1 MSQYFR
7 HKDKS
12 IECEGLYHE
21 PETEEHIQ
29 GKTLLYNWLK
39 GLQDKGIISNV
50 QLESYIKETKQRPDL
65 YFEWNGYRY
74 VIEFQCTPIATEY
87 LKRRELYK
95 LANIKD
101 IWILGLEKY
110 LIYGEDRK
118 IEECGT
124 QLKLDVTSKKVY
136 TDGTLINNSLQ
147 YGVINFRKYR
157 NFSLKDLTFKGKIV
171 LSNKKLKPYIKRDN
185 EKYENMKKALEK
197 QEIQNE
203 INKDIRKEAKE
214 IANIIKR
221 YNKDVK
227 NRMDVR
233 YVKSNKNRYT
243 CRIEVFHSFKE
254 SKHLYFFFND
264 NGVSCS
270 KRVLLDK
277 KTGYST
283 FQYNGYCDYSKEFN
297 SVDIIDFIKIKI
309 TEMSKEEC

>member
-1 MSQYFR
+1 MT
-7 HKDKS
+7 
-12 IECEGLYHE
+12 G
-21 PETEEHIQ
+21 
-29 GKTLLYNWLK
+29 
-39 GLQDKGIISNV
+39 V
-50 QLESYIKETKQRPDL
+50 QTCAL
-65 YFEWNGYRY
+65 
-74 VIEFQCTPIATEY
+74 PIY
-87 LKRRELYK
+87 
-95 LANIKD
+95 
-101 IWILGLEKY
+101 
-110 LIYGEDRK
+110 
-118 IEECGT
+118 
-124 QLKLDVTSKKVY
+124 
-136 TDGTLINNSLQ
+136 
-147 YGVINFRKYR
+147 
-157 NFSLKDLTFKGKIV
+157 
-171 LSNKKLKPYIKRDN
+171 KKLKPYIKRDN

-254 SKHLYFFFND
+254 SKHLYFFFGD